1 MAISAARIVAVNF
14 VALTNVVVRA
24 LPLKRTTESL
34 LRFTKFVPLTVKVK
48 LGPPAMTLVGERV
61 VIVGT
66 GTGETVKL
74 TAFDVP
80 PPGAGVFT
88 VMGKFPAAAISETR
102 ICAVN
107 LVALTNAVVRAVPLN
122 RTTELFLKFVPLT
135 VNVNASSPPVLLVGD
150 SVVTVGTGLFT
161 AKLSAGV
168 DVPPPGVGFVTVTR
182 IVLAAAISE
191 AAIEAVSCPELT
203 MVAA

>member
-1 MAISAARIVAVNF
+1 MAISAARIVAVKR

-48 LGPPAMTLVGERV
+48 LDPPAVALLGERV

-74 TAFDVP
+74 TAFEVP

-88 VMGKFPAAAISETR
+88 VMGKFPTAVMSETR
-102 ICAVN
+102 ICAVTF
-107 LVALTNAVVRAVPLN
+107 VALTNAVVRAAPLN
-122 RTTELFLKFVPLT
+122 QTTELLLKFVPLT
-135 VNVNASSPPVLLVGD
+135 VNVNAGSPAILLVGD
-150 SVVTVGTGLFT
+150 NVVTVGTGLFT

-168 DVPPPGVGFVTVTR
+168 DAPPPGVGFVTLTR

-203 MVAA
+203 MVAV